1 MLIEEKKALGFYFSH
16 HLFDVWRDEV
26 RRFAPAPLANLKE
39 SRSTQWVAGVLIA
52 TRAFQLKDKDDRLYF
67 LLIDDGSA
75 QIEVTCDSHLYE
87 SCRHL
92 FNVDDLLL
100 VEARVSRSKFN
111 NTLRI
116 NANAFYNLQSARES
130 VAKDLSV
137 VLTEPIPAKQ
147 LHVLMN
153 PYRAEPENGFH
164 GVAVRFLY
172 HPTTH
177 ISCEIQLGEEWR
189 VRLNPQF
196 LEGLAARA
204 EIASFEVNY

>member
-1 MLIEEKKALGFYFSH
+1 MTITT
-16 HLFDVWRDEV
+16 
-26 RRFAPAPLANLKE
+26 
-39 SRSTQWVAGVLIA
+39 TQKIIKIGTSKGV
-52 TRAFQLKDKDDRLYF
+52 T
-67 LLIDDGSA
+67 
-75 QIEVTCDSHLYE
+75 
-87 SCRHL
+87 
-92 FNVDDLLL
+92 
-100 VEARVSRSKFN
+100 
-111 NTLRI
+111 
-116 NANAFYNLQSARES
+116 
-130 VAKDLSV
+130 
-137 VLTEPIPAKQ
+137 IPAKQ